1 MARVKASLTINST
14 DALSTPVSLSLSTT
28 MDVDSG
34 SVIRAKVATTA
45 ASGAMTVHKADEKLV
60 HSYLYI
66 RNLDPVKENF
76 LYVYADTVE
85 TSETDKSM
93 KDSAAAAA
101 TSNMMKIGG
110 GEFAFVPVPP
120 DRGLKAY
127 GTKTEQLLEYGVFG
141 LDNASNFLS

>member
-34 SVIRAKVATTA
+34 SVIRAKVATTVA
-45 ASGAMTVHKADEKLV
+45 AGAMTVHKADEKLV

-76 LYVYADTVE
+76 LYVFADT
-85 TSETDKSM
+85 TTD
-93 KDSAAAAA
+93 DPVV
-101 TSNMMKIGG
+101 MKIGG
-110 GEFAFVPVPP
+110 GEFAFVPVQE
-120 DRGLKAY
+120 DQLFKAY

-141 LDNASNFLS
+141 LDNASNFLA

>member
-76 LYVYADTVE
+76 LYVFADT
-85 TSETDKSM
+85 TTD
-93 KDSAAAAA
+93 DPVV
-101 TSNMMKIGG
+101 MKIGG
-110 GEFAFVPVPP
+110 GEFAFVPVQE
-120 DRGLKAY
+120 DQLFKAY

-141 LDNASNFLS
+141 LDNASNFLA

>member
-34 SVIRAKVATTA
+34 SVIRAKVATTVA
-45 ASGAMTVHKADEKLV
+45 TGAMTVHKADEKLV

-76 LYVYADTVE
+76 LYVFADT
-85 TSETDKSM
+85 
-93 KDSAAAAA
+93 AADDPVV
-101 TSNMMKIGG
+101 MKIGG
-110 GEFAFVPVPP
+110 GEFAFVPVKE
-120 DRGLKAY
+120 DQLFKAY

>member
-45 ASGAMTVHKADEKLV
+45 SSGAMTVHKADEKLV

-76 LYVYADTVE
+76 LYVFADT
-85 TSETDKSM
+85 
-93 KDSAAAAA
+93 AADDPVV
-101 TSNMMKIGG
+101 MKIGG
-110 GEFAFVPVPP
+110 GEFAFVPVQE
-120 DRGLKAY
+120 DQLFKAY

-141 LDNASNFLS
+141 LDNASNFLA

>member
-45 ASGAMTVHKADEKLV
+45 SSGAMTVHKADEKLV

-76 LYVYADTVE
+76 LYVFADT
-85 TSETDKSM
+85 
-93 KDSAAAAA
+93 AADDPVV
-101 TSNMMKIGG
+101 MKIGG
-110 GEFAFVPVPP
+110 GEFAFVPVQE
-120 DRGLKAY
+120 DQLFKAY
-127 GTKTEQLLEYGVFG
+127 GTKAEQLLEYGVFG
-141 LDNASNFLS
+141 LDNASNFLA

>member
-45 ASGAMTVHKADEKLV
+45 SSGAMTVHKADEKLV

-76 LYVYADTVE
+76 LYVFADT
-85 TSETDKSM
+85 TTD
-93 KDSAAAAA
+93 DPVV
-101 TSNMMKIGG
+101 MKIGG
-110 GEFAFVPVPP
+110 GEFAFVPVQE
-120 DRGLKAY
+120 DQLFKAY

>member
-34 SVIRAKVATTA
+34 SVIRAKVATTGS
-45 ASGAMTVHKADEKLV
+45 SGAMTVHKADEKLV

-76 LYVYADTVE
+76 LYVFADT
-85 TSETDKSM
+85 TTDDPVVM
-93 KDSAAAAA
+93 KV
-101 TSNMMKIGG
+101 GG
-110 GEFAFVPVPP
+110 GEFAFVPVQE
-120 DRGLKAY
+120 DQLFKAY
-127 GTKTEQLLEYGVFG
+127 GTKTEQLIEYGVFG
-141 LDNASNFLS
+141 LDNASNFLA

>member
-76 LYVYADTVE
+76 LYVFADT
-85 TSETDKSM
+85 STD
-93 KDSAAAAA
+93 DPVV
-101 TSNMMKIGG
+101 MKIGG
-110 GEFAFVPVPP
+110 GEFAFVPVQE
-120 DRGLKAY
+120 DQLFKAY
-127 GTKTEQLLEYGVFG
+127 GTKAEQLLEYGVFG

>member
-34 SVIRAKVATTA
+34 SVIRAKVATTTN
-45 ASGAMTVHKADEKLV
+45 SGAMTVHKADDKLV

-76 LYVYADTVE
+76 LYVFADT
-85 TSETDKSM
+85 TTD
-93 KDSAAAAA
+93 DPVV
-101 TSNMMKIGG
+101 MKIGG
-110 GEFAFVPVPP
+110 GEFAFVPVQE
-120 DRGLKAY
+120 DQLFKAY

-141 LDNASNFLS
+141 LDNPTNFLA

>member
-76 LYVYADTVE
+76 LYVFADT
-85 TSETDKSM
+85 TTD
-93 KDSAAAAA
+93 DPVV
-101 TSNMMKIGG
+101 MKIGG
-110 GEFAFVPVPP
+110 GEFAFVPVQE
-120 DRGLKAY
+120 DQLFKAY

>member
-14 DALSTPVSLSLSTT
+14 DALSTPVSVSLSTT

-34 SVIRAKVATTA
+34 SVIRAKVATTV
-45 ASGAMTVHKADEKLV
+45 ASGAMTVHKADDKLV

-76 LYVYADTVE
+76 LHVFADT
-85 TSETDKSM
+85 
-93 KDSAAAAA
+93 AADDPVV
-101 TSNMMKIGG
+101 MKIGG
-110 GEFAFVPVPP
+110 GEFAFVPVQE
-120 DRGLKAY
+120 DQLFKAY

-141 LDNASNFLS
+141 LDNPTNFLA

>member
-1 MARVKASLTINST
+1 
-14 DALSTPVSLSLSTT
+14 

-45 ASGAMTVHKADEKLV
+45 AAGAMTVHKADEKLV

-76 LYVYADTVE
+76 LYVFADT
-85 TSETDKSM
+85 TTD
-93 KDSAAAAA
+93 DPVV
-101 TSNMMKIGG
+101 MKIGG
-110 GEFAFVPVPP
+110 GEFAFVPVQE
-120 DRGLKAY
+120 DQLFKAY

-141 LDNASNFLS
+141 LDNASNFLA

>member
-45 ASGAMTVHKADEKLV
+45 SSGAMTVHKADEKLV
-60 HSYLYI
+60 HSYLYV

-76 LYVYADTVE
+76 L
-85 TSETDKSM
+85 
-93 KDSAAAAA
+93 
-101 TSNMMKIGG
+101 
-110 GEFAFVPVPP
+110 
-120 DRGLKAY
+120 
-127 GTKTEQLLEYGVFG
+127 
-141 LDNASNFLS
+141 

>member
-1 MARVKASLTINST
+1 
-14 DALSTPVSLSLSTT
+14 

-76 LYVYADTVE
+76 LYVFADT
-85 TSETDKSM
+85 TTD
-93 KDSAAAAA
+93 DPVV
-101 TSNMMKIGG
+101 MKIGG
-110 GEFAFVPVPP
+110 GEFAFVPVQE
-120 DRGLKAY
+120 DQLFKAY
-127 GTKTEQLLEYGVFG
+127 GTKAEQLLEYGVFG

>member
-34 SVIRAKVATTA
+34 SVIRAKVATTVA
-45 ASGAMTVHKADEKLV
+45 GGAMTVHKADEKLV

-76 LYVYADTVE
+76 LFVFADTSSDDPVV
-85 TSETDKSM
+85 
-93 KDSAAAAA
+93 
-101 TSNMMKIGG
+101 MKIGG
-110 GEFAFVPVPP
+110 GEFAFVPVQQ
-120 DRGLKAY
+120 DQLFKAY
-127 GTKTEQLLEYGVFG
+127 GTKAEQLLEYGVFG
-141 LDNASNFLS
+141 LDNTSNFLA

>member
-45 ASGAMTVHKADEKLV
+45 SSGAMTVHKADEKLV

-76 LYVYADTVE
+76 LYVFADT
-85 TSETDKSM
+85 TTD
-93 KDSAAAAA
+93 DPVV
-101 TSNMMKIGG
+101 MKIGG
-110 GEFAFVPVPP
+110 GEFAFVPVQE
-120 DRGLKAY
+120 DQLFKAY

-141 LDNASNFLS
+141 LDNASNFLA

>member
-45 ASGAMTVHKADEKLV
+45 SSGAMTVHKADEKLV

-76 LYVYADTVE
+76 LYVFADT
-85 TSETDKSM
+85 
-93 KDSAAAAA
+93 AADDPVV
-101 TSNMMKIGG
+101 MKIGG
-110 GEFAFVPVPP
+110 GEFAFVPVQE
-120 DRGLKAY
+120 DQLFKAY
-127 GTKTEQLLEYGVFG
+127 GTKAEQLIEYGVFG
-141 LDNASNFLS
+141 LDNASNFLA

>member
-76 LYVYADTVE
+76 LYVFADT
-85 TSETDKSM
+85 
-93 KDSAAAAA
+93 AADDPVV
-101 TSNMMKIGG
+101 MKIGG
-110 GEFAFVPVPP
+110 GEFAFVPVQE
-120 DRGLKAY
+120 DQLFKAY

-141 LDNASNFLS
+141 LDNASNFLA

>member
-34 SVIRAKVATTA
+34 SVIRAKVATTVV
-45 ASGAMTVHKADEKLV
+45 SGAMTVHKADEKLV

-76 LYVYADTVE
+76 LYVFADT
-85 TSETDKSM
+85 
-93 KDSAAAAA
+93 AADDPVV
-101 TSNMMKIGG
+101 MKIGG
-110 GEFAFVPVPP
+110 GEFAFVPVQE
-120 DRGLKAY
+120 DQLFKAY
-127 GTKTEQLLEYGVFG
+127 GTKTEQLIEYGVFG
-141 LDNASNFLS
+141 LDNASNFLA

>member
-34 SVIRAKVATTA
+34 SVIRAKVATTV
-45 ASGAMTVHKADEKLV
+45 STGAMTVHKADDKLT
-60 HSYLYI
+60 HSYLYV

-76 LYVYADTVE
+76 LYVFADT
-85 TSETDKSM
+85 TTD
-93 KDSAAAAA
+93 DPVV
-101 TSNMMKIGG
+101 MKIGG
-110 GEFAFVPVPP
+110 GEFAFVPVQE
-120 DRGLKAY
+120 DQLFKAY

-141 LDNASNFLS
+141 LDNASNFLA

>member
-76 LYVYADTVE
+76 LYVFADT
-85 TSETDKSM
+85 TTD
-93 KDSAAAAA
+93 DPVV
-101 TSNMMKIGG
+101 MKIGG
-110 GEFAFVPVPP
+110 GEFAFVPVQE
-120 DRGLKAY
+120 DQLFKAY
-127 GTKTEQLLEYGVFG
+127 GTKAEQLLEYGVFG

>member
-45 ASGAMTVHKADEKLV
+45 SSGAMTVHKADEKLV

-76 LYVYADTVE
+76 LYVFADT
-85 TSETDKSM
+85 TTD
-93 KDSAAAAA
+93 DPVV
-101 TSNMMKIGG
+101 MKIGG
-110 GEFAFVPVPP
+110 GEFAFVPVQE
-120 DRGLKAY
+120 DQLFKAY
-127 GTKTEQLLEYGVFG
+127 GTKAEQLLEYGVFG
-141 LDNASNFLS
+141 LDNASNFLA

>member
-76 LYVYADTVE
+76 LYVFADT
-85 TSETDKSM
+85 TTD
-93 KDSAAAAA
+93 DPVV
-101 TSNMMKIGG
+101 MKIGG
-110 GEFAFVPVPP
+110 GEFAFVPVQE
-120 DRGLKAY
+120 DQLFKAY
-127 GTKTEQLLEYGVFG
+127 GTKAEQLLEYGVFG
-141 LDNASNFLS
+141 LDNASNFLA

>member
-76 LYVYADTVE
+76 LYVFADT
-85 TSETDKSM
+85 
-93 KDSAAAAA
+93 AADDPVV
-101 TSNMMKIGG
+101 MKIGG
-110 GEFAFVPVPP
+110 GEFAFVPVQE
-120 DRGLKAY
+120 DQLFKAY
-127 GTKTEQLLEYGVFG
+127 GTKTEQLLEYGVVG
-141 LDNASNFLS
+141 LDNDSNFLA

>member
-45 ASGAMTVHKADEKLV
+45 SSGAMTVHKADEKLV

-76 LYVYADTVE
+76 LYVFADT
-85 TSETDKSM
+85 TTD
-93 KDSAAAAA
+93 DPVV
-101 TSNMMKIGG
+101 MKIGG
-110 GEFAFVPVPP
+110 GEFAFVPVQE
-120 DRGLKAY
+120 DQLFKAY
-127 GTKTEQLLEYGVFG
+127 GTKAEQLLEYGVFG
-141 LDNASNFLS
+141 LDNPSNFLA

>member
-76 LYVYADTVE
+76 LYVFADT
-85 TSETDKSM
+85 
-93 KDSAAAAA
+93 AADDPVV
-101 TSNMMKIGG
+101 MKIGG
-110 GEFAFVPVPP
+110 GEFAFVPVQE
-120 DRGLKAY
+120 DQLFKAY
-127 GTKTEQLLEYGVFG
+127 GTKAEQLLEYGVFG
-141 LDNASNFLS
+141 LDNASNFLA

>member
-34 SVIRAKVATTA
+34 SVIRAKVATTV

-66 RNLDPVKENF
+66 RNLDPIKENF
-76 LYVYADTVE
+76 LYVFADTDADDPVV
-85 TSETDKSM
+85 
-93 KDSAAAAA
+93 
-101 TSNMMKIGG
+101 MKIGG
-110 GEFAFVPVPP
+110 GEFAFVPVQE
-120 DRGLKAY
+120 DQLFKAY
-127 GTKTEQLLEYGVFG
+127 GTKAEQLLEYGVFG
-141 LDNASNFLS
+141 LDNPSNFLA

>member
-45 ASGAMTVHKADEKLV
+45 ASGAMTVHKANEKLV

-76 LYVYADTVE
+76 LYVFADT
-85 TSETDKSM
+85 TTD
-93 KDSAAAAA
+93 DPVV
-101 TSNMMKIGG
+101 MKIGG
-110 GEFAFVPVPP
+110 GEFAFVPVQE
-120 DRGLKAY
+120 DQLFKAY
-127 GTKTEQLLEYGVFG
+127 GTKAEQLLEYGVFG
-141 LDNASNFLS
+141 LDNASNFLA

>member
-76 LYVYADTVE
+76 LYVFADT
-85 TSETDKSM
+85 
-93 KDSAAAAA
+93 AADDPIV
-101 TSNMMKIGG
+101 MKIGG
-110 GEFAFVPVPP
+110 GEFAFVPVQE
-120 DRGLKAY
+120 DQLFKAY

-141 LDNASNFLS
+141 LDNASNFLA